1 MAMDYTN
8 YIQSIANLTA
18 LANPALPVADMPPEF
33 QQIIPQMIDFAEK
46 KIYRE
51 LDVIDTIW
59 SSQSTLTRK
68 SRVVIPPPA
77 RYGSYITFQNVS
89 ILIPSPPQ
97 RVQLQPV
104 TIQYLNSVWGTE
116 ATLAVPLYFA
126 PYRQDAFFVG
136 PYPDKNYTFEVLGTY
151 RPEPLSP
158 SHPETFLTEY
168 MPDIFLAASMI
179 FISSYMRDFG
189 AASDNPQQAQS
200 WEAQY
205 NNLVKGAMLES
216 LRQKFAG
223 PAWTSLSAIPIA
235 PDR

>member
-1 MAMDYTN
+1 M
-8 YIQSIANLTA
+8 
-18 LANPALPVADMPPEF
+18 
-33 QQIIPQMIDFAEK
+33 
-46 KIYRE
+46 
-51 LDVIDTIW
+51 
-59 SSQSTLTRK
+59 
-68 SRVVIPPPA
+68 
-77 RYGSYITFQNVS
+77 
-89 ILIPSPPQ
+89 
-97 RVQLQPV
+97 
-104 TIQYLNSVWGTE
+104 
-116 ATLAVPLYFA
+116 
-126 PYRQDAFFVG
+126 
-136 PYPDKNYTFEVLGTY
+136 GTY

-179 FISSYMRDFG
+179 FITGYQRDFG
-189 AASDNPQQAQS
+189 AQSDNPQQAQS